1 MCPIVDMS
9 TKTMYCLTGN
19 GIEGSIEHR
28 AYQRVRYSN
37 FLHDDS
43 TPAGSESCRIYQD
56 AGAPA
61 LDLKLASVQD
71 GKAVP

>member
-1 MCPIVDMS
+1 MCPIVDIR
-9 TKTMYCLTGN
+9 TKTTYCLNGN
-19 GIEGSIEHR
+19 GIEGSIEHG
-28 AYQRVRYSN
+28 AYQRVEYSN

-43 TPAGSESCRIYQD
+43 TPAGSDSCRIYQD